1 MDRGRAAV
9 LLIVLVSCYAFTA
22 RAFKEQDFKKCETSS
37 FCSRNRGV
45 KGTKFSVDPA
55 SVNVDGAELSAVLI
69 NSQPQEPVKFNLTMR
84 AYGSVLRLIVDEQP
98 SEHPGRYQIP
108 DILMPGLEQR
118 LTAWK
123 GQATAHTWTG
133 GVGDV
138 TVKLTFASFKLE
150 VLVKGSPAVVFNS
163 RSMFNLEHPR
173 KKQDGDP
180 EGWWEESFNGHAD
193 SKPAGPEAVSI
204 DITFPGSQHVYG
216 IPERATSLALKPT
229 AGSGVT
235 SEPYR
240 LYNLDVFEYDHSS
253 PFGLYGA
260 IPMLLAH
267 KKGQTSGIFWHNA
280 AEMYVDVESAREGQ
294 AVQWI
299 TESGILDLFVMMGP
313 SPAEVTQQYSDLTGT
328 TAMPQLFS
336 LGYHQCRWNYKD
348 EADAFAVDAGFDEHN
363 IPYDVLWLDIEHTN
377 GKRYM
382 TWDSRLFPNPVQ
394 MQEDIASRGR
404 KMVTIVDPHVK
415 RDTSY
420 YVYKEASEKKYF
432 VRTKD
437 NTEFDGWCWPGS
449 SSYLDVTSPE
459 VRAWWARQFTPDR
472 YKGSTK
478 HLYIWNDMNE
488 PSVFNGPEITMK
500 KDHLH
505 FGDVEHR
512 DIHNV
517 FGYYYHLAT
526 AEGLLHRGTD
536 VAVYGEHG
544 DRPFVL
550 SRAFFSGTQRVG
562 PIWTGDNA
570 AQWSHLAVSVPMV
583 LTLGLTGLPFSGADV
598 GGFFGNPDAELL
610 TRWYQLGIYYPFFR
624 GHAHLETQRRE
635 PWLFGEDT
643 TRRIREAIRGRY
655 ALLPYIYTLFRHTN
669 QTGVPLM
676 RPLWFEFPEQT
687 GLFGVEEEF
696 LLGPAILVKPVLQAG
711 AQSVDITLPEG
722 AVWYEA
728 IGGAAFPGK
737 TGKPLPTALHMDA
750 IPVFY
755 RGGHVVPRRERP
767 RRSTAAMANDP
778 FMLVVALDA
787 NGKAVGDLYID
798 DGRSFAF
805 VKGQYLHRRFIFE
818 RGVLTCD
825 GRPQPT
831 GTLQGTLAS
840 KLLIERVIILGL
852 PTDKSY
858 TARSTGGKT
867 HAVISGTGVDVRLA
881 KGSAVVVRA
890 VNLPLASNWSL
901 QIVEGAPQVAAE

>member
-1 MDRGRAAV
+1 MDRGRAAA
-9 LLIVLVSCYAFTA
+9 LLLCVAACYFVTTS
-22 RAFKEQDFKKCETSS
+22 AFKEQDFKKCETNG
-37 FCSRNRGV
+37 FCKRNRGV
-45 KGTKFSVDPA
+45 KGTKYSVDPA
-55 SVNVDGAELSAVLI
+55 SVKVDGAELTAVLI
-69 NSQPQEPVKFNLTMR
+69 NSEPQEPVKFNLTLR
-84 AYGSVLRLIVDEQP
+84 AYGPVLRLIVDEQP

-123 GQATAHTWTG
+123 GQSTAHTWTG
-133 GVGDV
+133 SVGDV
-138 TVKLTFASFKLE
+138 TVKLTFATFKLE
-150 VLVKGSPAVVFNS
+150 VQVKGSPAVVFNS
-163 RSMFNLEHPR
+163 RSMFNVEHPR
-173 KKQDGDP
+173 KKQEGDP
-180 EGWWEESFNGHAD
+180 EGWWEETFNGHAD
-193 SKPAGPEAVSI
+193 SKPAGPEAISI
-204 DITFPGSQHVYG
+204 DMSFPGSQHVYG
-216 IPERATSLALKPT
+216 IPERATNLALKPT
-229 AGSGVT
+229 AGADVA

-240 LYNLDVFEYDHSS
+240 LYNLDVFEYEHSS
-253 PFGLYGA
+253 VFGLYGA
-260 IPMLLAH
+260 IPVMLAH
-267 KKGQTSGIFWHNA
+267 KKGQTTGIFWHNA
-280 AEMYVDVESAREGQ
+280 AEMYVDVETAKEGQ

-299 TESGILDLFVMMGP
+299 TESGVLDLFVMTGP
-313 SPAEVTQQYSDLTGT
+313 SPAEVTQQYGVLTGT

-363 IPYDVLWLDIEHTN
+363 IPYDVLWLDIEHTD

-382 TWDSRLFPNPVQ
+382 TWDSRLFPNPGQ

-415 RDTSY
+415 RDSNY

-437 NTEFDGWCWPGS
+437 GTEFDGWCWPGS
-449 SSYLDVTSPE
+449 SSYLDVTNPE
-459 VRAWWARQFTPDR
+459 VRGWWAQQFTPDR
-472 YKGSTK
+472 YQGSTK

-526 AEGLLHRGTD
+526 AEGLIHRGSN
-536 VAVYGEHG
+536 VSVYGEHG

-669 QTGVPLM
+669 QTGIPLM
-676 RPLWFEFPEQT
+676 RPLWFEFPDQPA
-687 GLFGVEEEF
+687 LYGVEEEF
-696 LLGPAILVKPVLQAG
+696 LLGPGILVKPVLQAG

-728 IGGAAFPGK
+728 LGGAAFPGK
-737 TGKPLPTALHMDA
+737 TGKPLTTAVHMDA

-755 RGGHVVPRRERP
+755 RGGVIVPRRDRP
-767 RRSTAAMANDP
+767 RRSSAAMANDP
-778 FMLVVALDA
+778 FTLVVALDGS
-787 NGKAVGDLYID
+787 GKAVGDLYID

-805 VKGQYLHRRFIFE
+805 AKGQYLHRRFIYE
-818 RGVLTCD
+818 HGALTCD
-825 GRPQPT
+825 AMPQPT
-831 GTLQGTLAS
+831 GTPEGTLPS
-840 KLLIERVIILGL
+840 KLVIERVIILGL
-852 PTDKSY
+852 PAGKSY
-858 TARSTGGKT
+858 SARSTGNKM
-867 HAVISGTGVDVRLA
+867 HSVVSGAGVDVRLA

-890 VNLPLASNWSL
+890 VNLPLASDWSL
-901 QIVEGAPQVAAE
+901 RLLEGVAAE